1 MDPIIHIRGT
11 AEGALKSNEVQY
23 SGEFSNNRKFLYVV
37 LGDNKSVLPFKPK
50 TIRTF
55 LYNANIRVRHH
66 MEYGSYGMYRMVFDK
81 DADASLFK
89 MWLQSLL

>member
-11 AEGALKSNEVQY
+11 ANGALKSNEVQY
-23 SGEFSNNRKFLYVV
+23 SGQFSNNRKFVYVM
-37 LGDNKSVLPFKPK
+37 LGESDSVIPFKPK

-55 LYNANIRVRHH
+55 LYNANIKVRHH
-66 MEYGSYGMYRMVFDK
+66 MEYGSYGMYRLVFYNDT
-81 DADASLFK
+81 DATLFK